1 MRNTRTIRAAAVFL
15 AAAVLLTGCMG
26 IPREGGVR
34 DGRPALTDDNPAPV
48 FLPSKPRKDA
58 TPDAI
63 LRGFIDASSS
73 PEGNYAI
80 AREFLTPEFGS
91 TWEPDAGV
99 TVDDGTGRSTTVVD
113 ERTMQF
119 SVTPVAE
126 VNANGQY
133 QDVTSSSPVP
143 LRYQFAQV
151 GGQWR
156 ISAAPNGTV
165 IDRTTFRDVFSAQAL
180 YFFDP
185 GFRFLVPDLRWF
197 PRGASAP
204 TKIVKGVLAG
214 PSPWLAGAVVT
225 AFPAGTKLTADAVR
239 VAARDAKV
247 DLNSEALNADRVTLQ
262 RMKTQLARSLPPGL
276 TATIT
281 IDQNS
286 QDIGEIGPNAPTVN
300 PRVDARALILRDRQF
315 GFLAANGSG
324 LTPIAGM
331 SESVVALKPTA
342 VTLAPGQTMAAVL
355 SGTGVFGVR
364 VGADPLLVDSR
375 AGLIAPSVDADGYIW
390 SVPSTSP
397 DELVVRTVSG
407 DPISVPT
414 QWQEATSIASL
425 DVSRDGTR
433 LLALLR
439 FDSDYQ
445 FVVASIQRE
454 NSVPVGLGDPL
465 VLSSGEGAPL
475 DATWID
481 DLTAG
486 SLVRLPGGDEQ
497 IIARQIGGV
506 TTPLESSP
514 GSVAIAG
521 SNTLREL
528 RALSAGGALQVQR
541 GVGWQKRIDKV
552 VLIAD
557 QQGIRG

>member
-1 MRNTRTIRAAAVFL
+1 MRDTRRARATAVLL
-15 AAAVLLTGCMG
+15 AAAVLLTGCTG
-26 IPREGGVR
+26 IPREGAVR
-34 DGRPALTDDNPAPV
+34 DGRAALTDDNPAPV

-80 AREFLTPEFGS
+80 AREFLTPSFGS
-91 TWEPDAGV
+91 TWDPDAGV

-113 ERTMQF
+113 EKTMQF

-126 VNANGQY
+126 VNASGQY
-133 QDVTSSSPVP
+133 QDVASSSPVP

-197 PRGASAP
+197 PRGATAP
-204 TKIVKGVLAG
+204 TKIVKGMLAG

-276 TATIT
+276 SATIT

-286 QDIGEIGPNAPTVN
+286 QDIGEMGPDAPTVN
-300 PRVDARALILRDRQF
+300 PRVDARALILRDGRF
-315 GFLAANGSG
+315 GFLAGNGSG

-331 SESVVALKPTA
+331 SESIVALKPTA
-342 VTLAPGQTMAAVL
+342 VTLSPGQTMAAVL
-355 SGTGVFGVR
+355 TATGVFGVR

-397 DELVVRTVSG
+397 EELVVRTLSG
-407 DPISVPT
+407 DQIAVPT

-433 LLALLR
+433 LLALLQ
-439 FDSDYQ
+439 FGSDYQ
-445 FVVASIQRE
+445 FVVAAIQRK

-465 VLSSGEGAPL
+465 VLSAGVGAPL

-486 SLVRLPGGDEQ
+486 SLVRSPGGEEEIVAQ
-497 IIARQIGGV
+497 QIGGV

-514 GSVAIAG
+514 GSVGIAG

-528 RALSAGGALQVQR
+528 RALSGGGALQVQR
-541 GVGWQKRIDKV
+541 GVGWQERIDNV
-552 VLIAD
+552 VLVAD